1 MTLSLRTES
10 ARSPPRSQQW
20 AVKQMKAIWITLL
33 AAVAAAAPGQEQ
45 EIPRFREAVEVRVMD
60 LDVVVTDSRGRPVPD
75 LAQGEFSVKVDGRPV
90 PVDYFAR
97 VDEGTIHAPDLA
109 SAPPERVLAEYRK
122 GEEAYVPR
130 HFLIYVDVGHLSP
143 GNRGR
148 ALEALRDFVTRL
160 GPSDTGRVVLF
171 DRRAKNLTPWT
182 ASKEALLAAL
192 SRLESGVGMS
202 RLLTEQQTLRDIDS
216 TRSTQSR
223 LTAARNYAQ
232 QERAEVRRM
241 LNDMGSEVTTL
252 TALPGK
258 KAFLFVSGGFE
269 TQPGFA
275 MTQYATGRFGMSLQ
289 AFDTRNLSEE
299 IDALVKRANASDV
312 TFYAVDARG
321 LVPEGTSA
329 SNDDPLASRP
339 GVAFFAREDSQA
351 GMRLLARETGGLA
364 LINSNDFD
372 RGLGRIYRDT
382 STYYSIGVNLSK
394 LPATGYRDVRV
405 EVSRPGLTVRARR
418 GFAGRTGEERAR
430 EVTQAALRT
439 NVEYR
444 GIPVTLRLAP
454 ARKEKKYYSLPISVT
469 VPASSLTLLPQGDAS
484 EARADL
490 YIGVIDDS
498 GNMSEVG
505 REEATFHLP
514 KDAPAN
520 APLNTVVTLQTRKG
534 NQRIVVN
541 VRDRTTGRMG
551 TAKADVRVE

>member
-1 MTLSLRTES
+1 MKNTL
-10 ARSPPRSQQW
+10 
-20 AVKQMKAIWITLL
+20 VILL
-33 AAVAAAAPGQEQ
+33 AAFAAVASGQEQ
-45 EIPRFREAVEVRVMD
+45 GIPTFREAVEVRVMD

-75 LAQGEFSVKVDGRPV
+75 LAQREFSIKVDGKPV

-97 VDEGTIHAPDLA
+97 VEEGTIHAPDLA
-109 SAPPERVLAEYRK
+109 SASPERVLAEYRK

-143 GNRGR
+143 GHRGR

-171 DRRAKNLTPWT
+171 DRRAKDLTPWT
-182 ASKEALLAAL
+182 ASKETLLAAL
-192 SRLESGVGMS
+192 SRMESGVGMS
-202 RLLTEQQTLRDIDS
+202 RLMTEQQTLRDIDS
-216 TRSTQSR
+216 TRSMQSR
-223 LTAARNYAQ
+223 LSSARNYAQ
-232 QERAEVRRM
+232 QERVEISQM
-241 LNDMGSEVTTL
+241 LNDMGLEVTTL

-275 MTQYATGRFGMSLQ
+275 MTQYAAGRFNASLQ
-289 AFDTRNLSEE
+289 VFDTRNVAAE
-299 IDALVKRANASDV
+299 IDALIKRANASDV
-312 TFYAVDARG
+312 SFYAVDARG
-321 LVPEGTSA
+321 LVAEGTTA

-351 GMRLLARETGGLA
+351 GMQLLARQTGGLA
-364 LINSNDFD
+364 LINTNDFD
-372 RGLGRIYRDT
+372 RGLGRIYQDT

-418 GFAGRTGEERAR
+418 GFAGRTGEQRAR
-430 EVTQAALRT
+430 DMTQAALRT

-454 ARKEKKYYSLPISVT
+454 ARKEKKYYTLPISVT
-469 VPASSLTLLPQGDAS
+469 VPASSLTLVPSGEAS
-484 EARADL
+484 EARADV
-490 YIGVIDDS
+490 YVGVIDDS
-498 GNMSEVG
+498 GNMSDVG

-514 KDAPAN
+514 KDAPSN
-520 APLNTVVTLQTRKG
+520 APLNYVVALQTRKG

>member
-1 MTLSLRTES
+1 MKTMKKIV
-10 ARSPPRSQQW
+10 
-20 AVKQMKAIWITLL
+20 AVLVTAL
-33 AAVAAAAPGQEQ
+33 AAVAAGQEQ
-45 EIPRFREAVEVRVMD
+45 GIPTFREAVEVRVMD

-75 LAQGEFSVKVDGRPV
+75 LAEREFSVKVDGKLV
-90 PVDYFAR
+90 PLDYFAR
-97 VDEGTIHAPDLA
+97 VEEGTIHAPDLA

-122 GEEAYVPR
+122 GGEAYVPR

-143 GNRGR
+143 GYRGR

-171 DRRAKNLTPWT
+171 DRRAKDLTPWT

-192 SRLESGVGMS
+192 SRMESGVGMS
-202 RLLTEQQTLRDIDS
+202 RLMTEQQTLRDIDS
-216 TRSTQSR
+216 TRSAQSR
-223 LTAARNYAQ
+223 LAAARNYAQ
-232 QERAEVRRM
+232 QERAEVRQM

-275 MTQYATGRFGMSLQ
+275 MNQYAAGRFNMSLQ
-289 AFDTRNLSEE
+289 AFDTRNLAAE
-299 IDALVKRANASDV
+299 IDSLVKRANASDV

-321 LVPEGTSA
+321 LVPEGTTA
-329 SNDDPLASRP
+329 SNDDPLANRP

-351 GMRLLARETGGLA
+351 GMQLLARETGGLA

-372 RGLGRIYRDT
+372 RGLGRIYQDT
-382 STYYSIGVNLSK
+382 STYYSIGINLSK
-394 LPATGYRDVRV
+394 LPSAGYRDVRV

-418 GFAGRTGEERAR
+418 GFAGRTGEQTAR
-430 EVTQAALRT
+430 DVTQAALRT

-454 ARKEKKYYSLPISVT
+454 ARKEKKYYILPISVT
-469 VPASSLTLLPQGDAS
+469 VPASSLTLVPRGDAS
-484 EARADL
+484 EARADV

-498 GNMSEVG
+498 GNMSDVG
-505 REEATFHLP
+505 REEATFNLP
-514 KDAPAN
+514 KNAPAD
-520 APLNTVVTLQTRKG
+520 APLNTIVTLQTRKG

-541 VRDRTTGRMG
+541 VQDRSTGRMG